1 MKTLFISV
9 IGLILGASISASAS
23 DMPHGNLLELH
34 SCQLYIGGCIASSE
48 MTQDGRYQLR
58 VWTFASG
65 SHRGVEFRGL
75 QIALLEAADQN
86 LAVAGTQPTESM
98 AYLPQSATPVQ
109 A

>member
-1 MKTLFISV
+1 MKMLIDSIAILF
-9 IGLILGASISASAS
+9 LLANASSQAVERVQ
-23 DMPHGNLLELH
+23 GNLLELH